1 MEKLFL
7 ILLAVIFAFSLMCYL
22 KLESLEKQLY
32 HLAGQLKKKEEE
44 SESPGV
50 QPTGVEQPPIEPVVP
65 EYQPIEDEPEAP
77 ESEPAQPVEMV
88 PAPEKKTSGSR
99 SRRFEKLVGENLMS
113 KLGALALVIGIGFFV
128 KFAID
133 KNWINEVARTALG
146 LCVGFGL
153 WGVAY
158 RLRDAYRNFSSVL
171 AGAGFAVCFVSIA
184 VAYNFY
190 ELFGA
195 PAALASLVSLVAML
209 TWIALRYDRRE
220 LAVTA
225 VLGGYIAP
233 FLSAGPNGSL
243 LILFVYTALLSGAVC
258 FISFRRNWWILPA
271 LGMLSTWAIVVI
283 ATQFNRV
290 ATEQSVVVAA
300 FATLYYSL
308 FSLPIAT
315 VLRRF
320 EQNNELFIFLLIEV
334 VLNQIV
340 YFIVGVD
347 AMSSE
352 PALKHV
358 RGIVPLYIGFLN
370 AWLCRKYYR
379 DRSDFVANVLL
390 WIAVIGFGLFI
401 PVQFT
406 DGRLMGALLAV
417 YALLLV
423 AASVSYRIEGYLVA
437 AMIATSFDWMVF
449 IISLIFSS
457 NKDSYFITYLI
468 SGACYIAI
476 AWYMWRY
483 YGYFLK
489 TIGRGVAACQGV
501 VLNAGCAILALGI
514 ACAGHLLLPA
524 VSSFVWYYAAGM
536 IVMCAV
542 AFTWRP
548 GLYTSGFM
556 PLLGVLWFTIF
567 ILSAE
572 SRDVAS
578 QIVAWTGFAA
588 LGWAIVAFTLKK
600 LSKLHPR
607 RQNKAL
613 LYYAIISTVY
623 IIDLLEAAVYTSA
636 LSAYYSAAFSVA
648 LIISGAAAMA
658 LGLHYRRVVLR
669 MTSLGIFGVLLVKL
683 IAYDLWRLPIA
694 GRICVFILLGI
705 VLLSLSFLY
714 QKLKNTVFANDDT
727 PARSS

>member
-423 AASVSYRIEGYLVA
+423 AASVRYRIEGYLVA

-489 TIGRGVAACQGV
+489 TIGRCVAACQGV

-514 ACAGHLLLPA
+514 ACAGDLLLPA

-588 LGWAIVAFTLKK
+588 LGWAIVAFTHKK

-727 PARSS
+727 PARPS